1 MSEGNPPLDSPLRI
15 LYVVSA
21 YSGSTTGSGGHYYSA
36 RDIASVLQA
45 RWPQARLRIL
55 ALGDVLP
62 KALTNSAVPYV
73 HVSPVGKGLRKYRRE
88 IMAAADD
95 FAPTIVHAYDNKSYF
110 FARLIARRHRAKR
123 VLTKPAGPNPGVL
136 FPYCPDIVCFSDE
149 NLAALGSR
157 RRLRTSRLH
166 LIANRVARPT
176 PDSARIAALRAI
188 VGPGDVLLRIC
199 RIGEYHR
206 RSIEQTL
213 VLAKLMRATGIQ
225 VRAVIVGALESRG
238 VLQSLQAGAEAGD
251 LFVTEPPFVVDSAAL
266 LDVATYVVGT
276 GRGVVEA
283 AMRRILV
290 FVPLADAD
298 IPVLVTPSNWRVL
311 SSSNFSARTR
321 STRGLD
327 SRDLSQLKE
336 LLRDPKSRDG
346 LLAEL
351 SSVLSS
357 AYGLDAIPEKY
368 QELYSQR
375 QRTGTVEVFDCLL
388 NSGSFLIP
396 YLRLRWRRRRT

>member
-1 MSEGNPPLDSPLRI
+1 MSEGSPPPDSPLRV

-45 RWPQARLRIL
+45 QWPQARLRIL
-55 ALGDVLP
+55 ALGDILP
-62 KALTNSAVPYV
+62 RALASSTVPYV
-73 HVSPVGKGLRKYRRE
+73 HVSPAGKALREYWRE
-88 IMAAADD
+88 IMVSADD

-123 VLTKPAGPNPGVL
+123 FLTKPAGPNPGIL
-136 FPYCPDIVCFSDE
+136 FPRCPDIVCFSDE

-176 PDSARIAALRAI
+176 PDPERIAALRAI
-188 VGPGDVLLRIC
+188 VGPGDILLRIC

-213 VLAKLMRATGIQ
+213 ALAKLMRATGMQ
-225 VRAVIVGALESRG
+225 VRAVIVGAVESHG
-238 VLQSLQAGAEAGD
+238 VLESLQAGAEAGD
-251 LFVTEPPFVVDSAAL
+251 LFVTESSFVVDSAAL

-290 FVPLADAD
+290 FVPLGDAD
-298 IPVLVTPSNWRVL
+298 MPVLITPSNWRVL

-321 STRGLD
+321 STPGSD
-327 SRDLSQLKE
+327 PRDLSQLKE
-336 LLRDPKSRDG
+336 LLRDPKSKDG
-346 LLAEL
+346 FVAEL
-351 SSVLSS
+351 SSVLSG
-357 AYGLDAIPEKY
+357 AYGPDEIPAKY
-368 QELYSQR
+368 RELYSQR
-375 QRTGTVEVFDCLL
+375 QRTGTVEPFDCLL

-396 YLRLRWRRRRT
+396 YTRLRWRRRRT